1 MKKTIVLSIVA
12 FCVLMGPVC
21 FAFHV
26 EVLQVG
32 DITVF
37 QLCYKGFIEELA
49 KNDIV
54 EGKNLTINRHII
66 EAQADAGL
74 WKKVGILMRIRRAA
88 SDIIQ
93 AKPDLV
99 LTIGTPATKYGKDK
113 MIGNG
118 IPVVF
123 TGVADPLVVGCP
135 SLDRPGNGITGS
147 TLYIDPHNVI
157 QIAQQALPNMKKM
170 GMIHSDDD
178 NAIAYAQE
186 AKEKAAKLN
195 VELITKEVEKS
206 ADIHTF
212 AEEMIAQGVD
222 AFGIPID
229 SYYDLSNG
237 KATRDL
243 VAVSHETRIPIIA
256 FVTHTTL
263 KGTLLYVGCNFTTV
277 GGLAGK
283 NAVEILCNHKKPE
296 ELSVLRQEDMTI
308 LVDPEVIKYLGVEI
322 PLGIL
327 QLAESI

>member
-1 MKKTIVLSIVA
+1 MKKTIVLCTFA
-12 FCVLMGPVC
+12 LCVLLSPIC
-21 FAFHV
+21 FAYHV

-37 QLCYKGFIEELA
+37 QLCYEGFVNELA
-49 KNDIV
+49 KSDIV

-74 WKKVGILMRIRRAA
+74 WKKVGILMRIKRTA
-88 SDIIQ
+88 SDIVE

-113 MIGNG
+113 MIANG

-123 TGVADPLVVGCP
+123 TGVADPLVVGCQ

-186 AKEKAAKLN
+186 TKQKAARLN

-206 ADIHTF
+206 ADIRPL
-212 AEEMIAQGVD
+212 AEEMVAQGVD

-229 SYYDLSNG
+229 SYYDLYDG
-237 KATRDL
+237 KATRNL
-243 VAVSHETRIPIIA
+243 VAVSHETRVPIIA
-256 FVTHTTL
+256 FVAHTTL
-263 KGTLLYVGCNFTTV
+263 KGSLLYVGCNFKTV

-283 NAVEILCNHKKPE
+283 NAVEILRNSKKPE
-296 ELSVLRQEDMTI
+296 ELPVLRQEDMTI
-308 LVDPEVIKYLGVEI
+308 LVDPAVIKYLGVEI